1 MALTPSPEV
10 KAHGRNKFEQGLKG
24 SAMFGNRI
32 TLFKLLGFEVRIDAS
47 WLLLAFLV
55 TWSLAKGVFPSAYKG
70 SSEITYWMMGA
81 AGALGLFLSI
91 IFHELCHSLVAT
103 RYGIPMKGITLFI
116 FGGVA
121 EMDDEPPS
129 AKSEFL
135 MAIAGPLSS
144 VALGLTFYGV
154 AFAGSYLRWPGS
166 ISAVTA
172 YLGWINL
179 LLAAFNLLPAFP
191 LDGGRVF
198 RSILWGWK
206 SDLRW
211 ATRISSWIGS
221 AFGVLLIIL
230 GVFSLFRGNFIGGLW
245 WLMIGLF
252 LRNAA
257 QMSYTQI
264 LTRKVLEGETVRR
277 FMVSN
282 PITVSRAITLE
293 EFVND
298 YVYRYHYKMFPVVS
312 FDRLEGCITVRQAA
326 EVPRGEWGEHTV
338 GEIAGQCTP
347 DITIGPDEDAVR
359 ALATMSRTA
368 NSRLLVVEGERLVG
382 IITLKDMLQFLSLK
396 LELKDWQA

>member
-1 MALTPSPEV
+1 
-10 KAHGRNKFEQGLKG
+10 
-24 SAMFGNRI
+24 MFGNRI

-47 WLLLAFLV
+47 WLLLALLV
-55 TWSLAKGVFPSAYKG
+55 TWSLAKGIFPSSYKG
-70 SSEITYWMMGA
+70 ASEATYWAMGA
-81 AGALGLFLSI
+81 IGALGLFFSI

-129 AKSEFL
+129 ARSEFL
-135 MAIAGPLSS
+135 MAIAGPFSS
-144 VALGLTFYGV
+144 VVLGLTFIGV
-154 AFAGSYLRWPGS
+154 AYAGSKLGWPGT
-166 ISAVTA
+166 IPTVTS

-179 LLAAFNLLPAFP
+179 VLAAFNLLPAFP
-191 LDGGRVF
+191 LDGGRVL

-206 SDLRW
+206 GNLRW
-211 ATRISSWIGS
+211 ATRISSGIGS
-221 AFGVLLIIL
+221 AFGVLLIVL
-230 GVFSLFRGNFIGGLW
+230 GVFSIFRGNFIGGLW
-245 WLMIGLF
+245 WLMIGFF

-264 LTRKVLEGETVRR
+264 LARKVLEGETVRR
-277 FMVSN
+277 FMVTD

-298 YVYRYHYKMFPVVS
+298 YVYRYHYNMFPVVS
-312 FDRLEGCITVRQAA
+312 FDRLVGCITVRQAA
-326 EVPRGEWGEHTV
+326 EVPRDEWRERTV
-338 GEIAGQCTP
+338 GEIAGPCTP

-359 ALATMSRTA
+359 ALAIMSRTE

-382 IITLKDMLQFLSLK
+382 IISLKDMRQFLSLK
-396 LELKDWQA
+396 LELRDWKA

>member
-1 MALTPSPEV
+1 
-10 KAHGRNKFEQGLKG
+10 
-24 SAMFGNRI
+24 MFGNRI

-47 WLLLAFLV
+47 WLLLALLV
-55 TWSLAKGVFPSAYKG
+55 TWSLAKGVFPSIYTYKG
-70 SSEITYWMMGA
+70 ITESTYWTMGA
-81 AGALGLFLSI
+81 FGAIGLFLSI

-135 MAIAGPLSS
+135 MAVAGPVSS
-144 VALGLTFYGV
+144 VILGLTFYGV
-154 AFAGSYLRWPGS
+154 AYGTSNLGWPGS
-166 ISAVTA
+166 ISAVTS

-206 SDLRW
+206 GNLRW
-211 ATRISSWIGS
+211 ATRISSWLGS
-221 AFGVLLIIL
+221 AFGVLLIVF
-230 GVFSLFRGNFIGGLW
+230 GVLNLFRGNFIGGLW
-245 WLMIGLF
+245 WLMIGFF

-257 QMSYTQI
+257 QMSYSQI
-264 LTRKVLEGETVRR
+264 VARKVLEGETVRR
-277 FMVSN
+277 FMVPD

-298 YVYRYHYKMFPVVS
+298 YVYRHHYKMFPVVA
-312 FDRLEGCITVRQAA
+312 FERLVGCITVRQAA
-326 EVPRGEWGEHTV
+326 EIPREEWREHTV
-338 GEIAGQCTP
+338 GEIAVPCTP

-368 NSRLLVVEGERLVG
+368 NSRLLVVEGDRLIG

-396 LELKDWQA
+396 LELKDWEA